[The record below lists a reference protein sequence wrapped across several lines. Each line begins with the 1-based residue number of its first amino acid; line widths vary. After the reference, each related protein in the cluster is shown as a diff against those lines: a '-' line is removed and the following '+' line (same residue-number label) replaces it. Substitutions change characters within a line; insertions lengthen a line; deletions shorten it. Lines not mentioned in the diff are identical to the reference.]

1 MHKFKYLDLQVNVL
15 KRLQALS
22 TNRFCPNFQATMIKW
37 YEIRKAPW
45 LHVRNLLRTG
55 SPLSNLFR
63 VLWHRQWS
71 STNEKGQ
78 ERYITQS
85 TSKNLTLLHVKLQKK
100 KREKTPCVK
109 TEKTNK
115 TQGCKDD
122 VTESKSQEDY
132 LKNITVIKDHKRWHI
147 DKQVNNKG
155 QTARISCC
163 TFDK

>member
-55 SPLSNLFR
+55 SPLSSLSR

-71 STNEKGQ
+71 STNEKVQ
-78 ERYITQS
+78 ERRISQNTP
-85 TSKNLTLLHVKLQKK
+85 KRLTLLHVKLQKK
-100 KREKTPCVK
+100 KEKTPCVE

-122 VTESKSQEDY
+122 VTESSQE
-132 LKNITVIKDHKRWHI
+132 DHKRWHI

>member
-1 MHKFKYLDLQVNVL
+1 MHKFKYLDLQVNEL

-55 SPLSNLFR
+55 SPLSSLFR

-78 ERYITQS
+78 ERCVTQS
-85 TSKNLTLLHVKLQKK
+85 TPKKLTLLHVKLQKK
-100 KREKTPCVK
+100 KERKHHA
-109 TEKTNK
+109 
-115 TQGCKDD
+115 
-122 VTESKSQEDY
+122 
-132 LKNITVIKDHKRWHI
+132 LKQRKPTRHKVAKMTWQNRGVRKIIWKI
-147 DKQVNNKG
+147 
-155 QTARISCC
+155 
-163 TFDK
+163 